1 MALLRSA
8 ASGLRALLRKKK
20 LDRELDE
27 ELNGFLE
34 LAAEEKMKQG
44 MSRDEALRAVR
55 LEHGSLEA
63 SKEIVHSASWESI
76 VETSWQ
82 DLRFAAR
89 MLRKNPGFTAVAA
102 LTLALGIGANTAIF
116 TMVDTLLFRPLPVR
130 NPHELTFLTFPR
142 DASHFEPEFS
152 GLEFRQV
159 HDQTSGVFSDV
170 EAMVLGGLSGPASRP
185 DGITVDA
192 ITRPAQPLF
201 VTGNFFQMLG
211 IRPYLGRLILPSEG
225 NIPGG
230 DPVVVLS
237 FRCWKTRFHS
247 DPGVINKIAFVNG
260 HPVTIVGVAPKGFL
274 GPTPLIEMEVYFP
287 LGMMTVETGGSTAFL
302 SDVGTRDLIIVARL
316 ASGVSIERA
325 NAALAP
331 LGPQLAKQY
340 PRPGAGTALQARPL
354 RPPGLVNGP
363 NPLPALAALFLALSG
378 LVLALACL
386 NVANLSLVRAAGRQ
400 REMAVRAALGG
411 TRPRLIRHLLIETI
425 LVALFG
431 AAAGMIV
438 GTFSLRALNSAA
450 TVTDLPLVAEFPFN
464 AHVFVYA
471 LSIAIVAAVIVGI
484 IPALRASSGNLS
496 NLLRQ
501 GGRSS
506 TARSQRMRTTLVAAQ
521 VGGSLALLIIA
532 GLFARSLRSVQ
543 HSDLG
548 FDPKNILNVALDPGE
563 IGYTQTQGED
573 FYNQLRS
580 RVRAL
585 PGVQS
590 VSLAAIVPLG
600 DTVQGNDITIPGYT
614 PQRGEQLH
622 ADYNALSPDYFK
634 TMKIAVLSGRDFLD
648 SDTASSPRVALINE
662 AMAERFWHGA
672 NPIGRNFNRSGDSQH
687 TIEIVGV
694 VRNSRIE
701 DPYSPYSPAFY
712 VPILQSYTSAQT
724 LQIRTAG
731 PPQAIAPEVLAVIRG
746 IAPTAPALHVRTMTD
761 AVNNGAGGLFLFN
774 LGAELTAAL
783 GLLGLTLAV
792 VGIYGVMAYAVGQRT
807 QEIGVRIALGAQRTN
822 ILWMISR
829 QGLAIVGS
837 GLVLGLLVAL
847 VVGRFVGDFLVGIG
861 PTDPLTYI
869 STSILLSFVALT
881 ACYIPAHRATRLDSI
896 VALRYE

>member
-1 MALLRSA
+1 MSLLRNIA
-8 ASGLRALLRKKK
+8 AGLRSLFRKEHVE
-20 LDRELDE
+20 RELDE
-27 ELNGFLE
+27 ELNGFLKM
-34 LAAEEKMKQG
+34 AAEEKMKHG
-44 MSRDEALRAVR
+44 MSRKDALRAVR
-55 LEHGSLEA
+55 LEQGSLEVT
-63 SKEIVHSASWESI
+63 KEVVRSAGWESF
-76 VETSWQ
+76 VETLWQ

-89 MLRKNPGFTAVAA
+89 MLRKHPGFTAVAV

-130 NPHELTFLTFPR
+130 NPHDLTFLTFPR
-142 DASHFEPEFS
+142 DAGHFEPEFS
-152 GLEFRQV
+152 GPEFRQIR
-159 HDQTSGVFSDV
+159 DQTSRVFSDV

-185 DGITVDA
+185 DGLTVDA

-237 FRCWKTRFHS
+237 FRYWKTRFHS
-247 DPGVINKIAFVNG
+247 DPSVINKIAFVNG

-274 GPTPLIEMEVYFP
+274 GPTPLIEMEVYLP

-316 ASGVSIERA
+316 APGVSIERA

-340 PRPGAGTALQARPL
+340 PRPGVGTALQARPL

-386 NVANLSLVRAAGRQ
+386 NVVNLSLVRAAGRQ
-400 REMAVRAALGG
+400 REMAVREALGG

-425 LVALFG
+425 LVALLG
-431 AAAGMIV
+431 AAAGIIA
-438 GTFSLRALNSAA
+438 GTFALRALGSAA

-464 AHVFVYA
+464 AHVFIYA

-484 IPALRASSGNLS
+484 IPALRVSSGNLS
-496 NLLRQ
+496 NILRQ

-532 GLFARSLRSVQ
+532 GLFARSLRSAQ

-548 FDPKNILNVALDPGE
+548 FDPKNILNVALDSGE

-600 DTVQGNDITIPGYT
+600 DTVQGNDITVPGYT

-622 ADYNALSPDYFK
+622 ADYNALSPDYFR

-701 DPYSPYSPAFY
+701 DPYSPYSPAFN
-712 VPILQSYTSAQT
+712 VPILQSYSSAQT

-746 IAPTAPALHVRTMTD
+746 IAPTAPVLHVRTMTD

-783 GLLGLTLAV
+783 GLLGLTLAL

-837 GLVLGLLVAL
+837 GLALGLLVAL

>member
-8 ASGLRALLRKKK
+8 ASGLRSLFRKKQVTQ
-20 LDRELDE
+20 ELDE
-27 ELNGFLE
+27 ELNGYLE
-34 LAAEEKMKQG
+34 MAAEEKMRRG
-44 MSRDEALRAVR
+44 MSREEALRSVR
-55 LEHGSLEA
+55 LEQGSHEVT
-63 SKEIVHSASWESI
+63 KEVVRAASWESI
-76 VETSWQ
+76 VETCWQ

-89 MLRKNPGFTAVAA
+89 MLLKHPGFTAVAV

-130 NPHELTFLTFPR
+130 NPHDLTFLAFPR

-152 GLEFRQV
+152 GLEFRQI
-159 HDQTSGVFSDV
+159 HDQTRGVFSDG

-185 DGITVDA
+185 DGLTVDT

-211 IRPYLGRLILPSEG
+211 IRPYLGRLILSSEG
-225 NIPGG
+225 NIPAG

-237 FRCWKTRFHS
+237 FRYWKTRFHS
-247 DPGVINKIAFVNG
+247 DPGVINKIAFING
-260 HPVTIVGVAPKGFL
+260 HPVTIVGVAPRDFL
-274 GPTPLIEMEVYFP
+274 GPTPLVEMEAYLP

-316 ASGVSIERA
+316 APGVSIERA

-331 LGPQLAKQY
+331 LGSQLAKQY
-340 PRPGAGTALQARPL
+340 PRPGVGTALQARHL

-363 NPLPALAALFLALSG
+363 NPLPALAALFLTLSG

-411 TRPRLIRHLLIETI
+411 ARPRLIRLLLIETI

-438 GTFSLRALNSAA
+438 GTVSLRALSSAA

-471 LSIAIVAAVIVGI
+471 LGIAIVAAVIVGI
-484 IPALRASSGNLS
+484 IPALRVSSGNLS
-496 NLLRQ
+496 NMLRQ

-506 TARSQRMRTTLVAAQ
+506 TARSQRMRTALVAAQ

-532 GLFARSLRSVQ
+532 GLFARSLRSAQ

-580 RVRAL
+580 RVRTL

-622 ADYNALSPDYFK
+622 ADYNALSPEYFK

-712 VPILQSYTSAQT
+712 VPIVQSYSSAQT

-731 PPQAIAPEVLAVIRG
+731 PPQAIAPEVLAVIQG
-746 IAPTAPALHVRTMTD
+746 IAPTAPVLHARTMTD

>member
-1 MALLRSA
+1 MSLLPTMVGGLRS
-8 ASGLRALLRKKK
+8 LFRKKRVEK
-20 LDRELDE
+20 ELDE
-27 ELNGFLE
+27 ELRGFLDM
-34 LAAEEKMKQG
+34 AAEEKMQQG
-44 MSRDEALRAVR
+44 ASRKDALRSVR
-55 LEHGSLEA
+55 LERGSLEV
-63 SKEIVHSASWESI
+63 SREVVRSSSWESI

-89 MLRKNPGFTAVAA
+89 MLRKHPGFTAVAV

-130 NPHELTFLTFPR
+130 NPHDLTFLTFPR
-142 DASHFEPEFS
+142 DASHFEPQFS
-152 GLEFRQV
+152 SPEFRQIR
-159 HDQTSGVFSDV
+159 DQTSGVFSNV
-170 EAMVLGGLSGPASRP
+170 EAMVLGGLSGPASRS
-185 DGITVDA
+185 DGLTVDA

-237 FRCWKTRFHS
+237 FRYWKTRFHS
-247 DPGVINKIAFVNG
+247 DPGIINKIAFVNG

-274 GPTPLIEMEVYFP
+274 GPTPLIEMEVYLP
-287 LGMMTVETGGSTAFL
+287 LGMMTLETGGSTAFL
-302 SDVGTRDLIIVARL
+302 SDVSTRDLIIVARL
-316 ASGVSIERA
+316 APGVSIERV

-340 PRPGAGTALQARPL
+340 PRPGVGTALQARPL

-363 NPLPALAALFLALSG
+363 NPLPALAALFLTLSG

-438 GTFSLRALNSAA
+438 GTFSLRALSSAA

-484 IPALRASSGNLS
+484 ISALRASSGNLS
-496 NLLRQ
+496 NMLRQ

-506 TARSQRMRTTLVAAQ
+506 TARSQRKRTALVAAQ

-532 GLFARSLRSVQ
+532 GLFARSLRSAQ

-590 VSLAAIVPLG
+590 VSLATLVPLG
-600 DTVQGNDITIPGYT
+600 DNVQGNDITIPGYT

-648 SDTASSPRVALINE
+648 SDTTSSPRVALINE

-701 DPYSPYSPAFY
+701 DPYSRYSPAFY
-712 VPILQSYTSAQT
+712 VPILQSYSSAQT
-724 LQIRTAG
+724 LQIRTTG

-746 IAPTAPALHVRTMTD
+746 IAPTAPVLHVRTMTD

-807 QEIGVRIALGAQRTN
+807 QEIGVRIALGAQRTK

-837 GLVLGLLVAL
+837 GLALGLLVAL
-847 VVGRFVGDFLVGIG
+847 VVGSFVGDFLVGIG
-861 PTDPLTYI
+861 PRDPLTYI

-881 ACYIPAHRATRLDSI
+881 ACYIPARRAMRVDPI

>member
-1 MALLRSA
+1 MSLLPTVFGGLRS
-8 ASGLRALLRKKK
+8 LFRNKRVEK
-20 LDRELDE
+20 ELDD
-27 ELNGFLE
+27 ELRGFLDM
-34 LAAEEKMKQG
+34 AAEDKMKQG
-44 MSRDEALRAVR
+44 MSPKEALRSVR
-55 LEHGSLEA
+55 LERGSLEVSREVVRA
-63 SKEIVHSASWESI
+63 AAWESI

-89 MLRKNPGFTAVAA
+89 MLRKHPGFTAVAV

-130 NPHELTFLTFPR
+130 NPHDLTFLTFPR
-142 DASHFEPEFS
+142 DASHFEPQFS
-152 GLEFRQV
+152 SPEFRQIR
-159 HDQTSGVFSDV
+159 DQTSGVFSDV
-170 EAMVLGGLSGPASRP
+170 EAMVLGGLSGPASRS
-185 DGITVDA
+185 DGLTVDA

-237 FRCWKTRFHS
+237 FRYWKTRFHS
-247 DPGVINKIAFVNG
+247 DSGVINKIAFVNG

-274 GPTPLIEMEVYFP
+274 GPTPLIEMEVYLP
-287 LGMMTVETGGSTAFL
+287 LGMMTLETGGSTAFL
-302 SDVGTRDLIIVARL
+302 SDVGTCDLIIVARL
-316 ASGVSIERA
+316 APGVSIERA

-340 PRPGAGTALQARPL
+340 PRPGVGTSLQARPL

-363 NPLPALAALFLALSG
+363 NPLPALAALFLILSG

-386 NVANLSLVRAAGRQ
+386 NVTNLSLVRAAGRQ

-438 GTFSLRALNSAA
+438 GTFSLRALSSAA

-484 IPALRASSGNLS
+484 ISALRVSSGNLS
-496 NLLRQ
+496 NMLRQ

-506 TARSQRMRTTLVAAQ
+506 TARSQRMRTALVAAQ

-532 GLFARSLRSVQ
+532 GLFARSLRSAQ

-590 VSLAAIVPLG
+590 VSLATLVPLG
-600 DTVQGNDITIPGYT
+600 DSVQGNDITIPGYT
-614 PQRGEQLH
+614 PQREEQLH

-648 SDTASSPRVALINE
+648 SDTTLSPRVALINE

-712 VPILQSYTSAQT
+712 VPILQSYSSAQT
-724 LQIRTAG
+724 LQIRTTG

-746 IAPTAPALHVRTMTD
+746 IAPTAPVLHVRTMTD

-807 QEIGVRIALGAQRTN
+807 QEIGVRIALGAQRTK

-837 GLVLGLLVAL
+837 GLALGLLVAL
-847 VVGRFVGDFLVGIG
+847 VVGSFVGDFLVGIG
-861 PTDPLTYI
+861 PRDPLTYI

-881 ACYIPAHRATRLDSI
+881 ACYIPARRAMRVDPI